1 MLRNVARSFATQV
14 LQPLARE
21 LDALTDPWECFQR
34 SKPAFTQMAA
44 GGLTASLIPTEYG
57 GAGSS
62 CVDLA
67 IAAEELCRVEV
78 GVPTTLLANGLGL
91 QPILTFGTPAQKERF
106 LRPFAEDKTG
116 DLLACFAFTDV
127 EGGANFDS
135 DDPNAGVR
143 TFARL
148 EGDTYVIN
156 GVKHFATNGSGW
168 ERKGAHLYT
177 LTTRTDL
184 SRGAK
189 DALSVIAIP
198 GDTSGIRVGKIENKI
213 GHRLTVQP
221 EVIFEDVRV
230 PRENLIGAEGD
241 GIPIITRAFGW
252 TAALIGAAC
261 VGVMRAAF
269 EYVLDFA
276 RSERRLGS
284 EPIINH
290 QIVGYTLADIKM
302 RIEACR
308 YLTWRACAYLDAHG
322 EGQEIAIMT
331 KVYCSEQA
339 VQAVYDAMRVMGI
352 ESYVKDHPLERHLRD
367 ALVFPLYDGGNMGVR
382 RRQLH
387 GILSAPGYDSM
398 IIAEDREFPFTKEMA
413 GGRRA
418 MADATAS

>member
-1 MLRNVARSFATQV
+1 MSIDFRPTEEQVMLRNVARSFATQV

-44 GGLTASLIPTEYG
+44 GELTASLIPTEYG

-78 GVPTTLLANGLGL
+78 GVPTTLLANGLAL
-91 QPILTFGTPAQKERF
+91 HPIITFGTPVQKERF
-106 LRPFAEDKTG
+106 LRLFAEDKTG

-168 ERKGAHLYT
+168 ERKGVLG
-177 LTTRTDL
+177 TTRTDL

-189 DALSVIAIP
+189 DALSIIAVP

-213 GHRLTVQP
+213 GLRLTVQP

-230 PRENLIGAEGD
+230 PHENLIGAEGD
-241 GIPIITRAFGW
+241 GIPIITGAFGW

-276 RSERRLGS
+276 RSARRLGS

-308 YLTWRACAYLDAHG
+308 YLT
-322 EGQEIAIMT
+322 
-331 KVYCSEQA
+331 
-339 VQAVYDAMRVMGI
+339 
-352 ESYVKDHPLERHLRD
+352 
-367 ALVFPLYDGGNMGVR
+367 
-382 RRQLH
+382 
-387 GILSAPGYDSM
+387 
-398 IIAEDREFPFTKEMA
+398 
-413 GGRRA
+413 
-418 MADATAS
+418 